1 MTEERIIHTQ
11 APDGAEHTHTTIVT
25 EAPRSGGAGK
35 WIVVILLVVLAVIGL
50 FAFMQTSD
58 AEVAKD
64 NAVADAATDV
74 GEAASAVGNAAQDA
88 ADSLTE

>member
-1 MTEERIIHTQ
+1 MTEERITTTQ
-11 APDGAEHTHTTIVT
+11 SPAGLEHTHTTIIT
-25 EAPRSGGAGK
+25 DAPRSSGGGK
-35 WIVVILLVVLAVIGL
+35 WIFVFLLLVVAVFAG

-64 NAVADAATDV
+64 NAVANAATEV

-88 ADSLTE
+88 ADNLTE